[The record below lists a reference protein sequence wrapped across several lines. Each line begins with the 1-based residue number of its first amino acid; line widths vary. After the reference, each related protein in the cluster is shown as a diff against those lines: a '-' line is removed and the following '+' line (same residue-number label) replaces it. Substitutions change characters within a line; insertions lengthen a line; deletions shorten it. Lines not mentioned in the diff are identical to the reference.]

1 MLMNI
6 LIPLAAFAVSVTA
19 ASAFSP
25 DLLRQAGLNEQQIAA
40 FEEAKELRQ
49 SGDHEGARDVLLAAN
64 IDEEVMEQ
72 LRQAMKDYKRDHNI
86 ALQAAIEAEDY
97 DSFKAAI
104 ADSPIGD
111 IIDTRAEFERFVE
124 AHALIESGEKDEAK
138 EIFEELGLNWGQGGH
153 LNKYMGGEGRFNSF
167 VHRLSDEDREEL
179 KEAMQA
185 GDREQV
191 REILEAAGIDLNAKM
206 KGFKDKSNR

>member
-6 LIPLAAFAVSVTA
+6 LIPLAAFAVSVTG

-25 DLLRQAGLNEQQIAA
+25 DLLRQAGLNDHQIAA

-72 LRQAMKDYKRDHNI
+72 LREAMKDYKQNHNI
-86 ALQAAIEAEDY
+86 ALHAAIEAEDY
-97 DSFKAAI
+97 DSFKAAV
-104 ADSPIGD
+104 ADSPLGD
-111 IIDTRAEFERFVE
+111 IIDTEAEFKRFVE

-138 EIFEELGLNWGQGGH
+138 EIFDELGINWGIGAH
-153 LNKYMGGEGRFNSF
+153 IKHEGRFNSF
-167 VHRLSDEDREEL
+167 IQRLGDDDREEL
-179 KEAMQA
+179 REAMQS
-185 GDREQV
+185 GDRDRV
-191 REILEAAGIDLNAKM
+191 REIMEASGIDFKDKM
-206 KGFKDKSNR
+206 KGWRDKQDR